1 LATGKIIFA
10 QKPEGKAT
18 AATDTA
24 SVLRLIKEGSL
35 LTDKNPDEALR
46 FFLVAEAQSRQSGYT
61 KGMALANA
69 KIARWYFGNN
79 SDKAIEYSR
88 KALLHFGGGND
99 ENTDEKADVH
109 LLLAETFDEQ
119 GKQDSSAYYYYLLG
133 NEVGAGNISDG
144 KLAVDLYTKLLI
156 FWMNLDYTGG
166 DNTDYL
172 KTMKGYVDKA
182 KLAAA
187 SIRDSAEA
195 VSSVYFMEGAYF
207 HALKSFD
214 SARYYYKLYL
224 KERERINKI
233 SLPRKISVFTNIAD
247 TYLQDMKEYFKLGE
261 KVAVHTAGA
270 VSKNVLQDVS
280 SNYGVL
286 YPLQSLNKNIEAPAS
301 IPFLID
307 GNNQHTVSVLSQLAK
322 DLSDE
327 VNTANDEERLRLHVA
342 AVFVNNFTNH
352 LYEVAAEYCEKEK
365 VNFNLLRPLIVET
378 AQRILT
384 HSPASVQTGPAKR
397 NDVFTLQKHLQ
408 LLANHAKQKYLYM
421 KLTDSIINR

>member
-1 LATGKIIFA
+1 MKIVVI
-10 QKPEGKAT
+10 
-18 AATDTA
+18 
-24 SVLRLIKEGSL
+24 
-35 LTDKNPDEALR
+35 
-46 FFLVAEAQSRQSGYT
+46 
-61 KGMALANA
+61 
-69 KIARWYFGNN
+69 
-79 SDKAIEYSR
+79 
-88 KALLHFGGGND
+88 
-99 ENTDEKADVH
+99 
-109 LLLAETFDEQ
+109 
-119 GKQDSSAYYYYLLG
+119 
-133 NEVGAGNISDG
+133 GAGNTATVLGRKIKQTPHSVIQIVNRSFEQAKVLGEELGCTFTDFNG
-144 KLAVDLYTKLLI
+144 TIDLSADLYL
-156 FWMNLDYTGG
+156 F
-166 DNTDYL
+166 
-172 KTMKGYVDKA
+172 A
-182 KLAAA
+182 
-187 SIRDSAEA
+187 
-195 VSSVYFMEGAYF
+195 
-207 HALKSFD
+207 
-214 SARYYYKLYL
+214 
-224 KERERINKI
+224 
-233 SLPRKISVFTNIAD
+233 IAD